1 MEQLGREPFLLREK
15 GSGTRREAECFL
27 REVGTDPKK
36 LHVVA
41 QQDDPEEIKHA
52 VSQGLGIAIV
62 SELDV
67 LDYEKFQMIQ
77 VFRFPHPSL
86 KRKLSLVT
94 HKSHVLS
101 NPVQRLRAFVRDYAK
116 NRLSGSASP
125 R

>member
-1 MEQLGREPFLLREK
+1 MFSAR
-15 GSGTRREAECFL
+15 
-27 REVGTDPKK
+27 VGTDPKK

-41 QQDDPEEIKHA
+41 QQDDPEAIKHA

-86 KRKLSLVT
+86 K
-94 HKSHVLS
+94 
-101 NPVQRLRAFVRDYAK
+101 
-116 NRLSGSASP
+116 
-125 R
+125 

>member
-41 QQDDPEEIKHA
+41 QQDDPEAIKHA

-77 VFRFPHPSL
+77 VFPHPSL
-86 KRKLSLVT
+86 KWKLYLVT

-101 NPVQRLRAFVRDYAK
+101 DPVQRLRAFVRDYAK